1 MPDVE
6 GFVVDPA
13 AAGDELDEQA
23 ATPRASTPAAATA
36 TNRL

>member
-6 GFVVDPA
+6 AFVDDPA

-23 ATPRASTPAAATA
+23 ATPIASTPAAATA